1 MSRSKTSPCSEG
13 TVSKTECTEGTFV
26 WGVLTLT
33 LMDTEGGVDMND
45 IDGEAD
51 RCCKLSH

>member
-1 MSRSKTSPCSEG
+1 MSRSKTSPRSEG

-33 LMDTEGGVDMND
+33 LMDTEGVDMND
-45 IDGEAD
+45 MDGEAD
-51 RCCKLSH
+51 R